1 MTEPVSPQPIRDGR
15 HDFDFLHG
23 RWDVQN
29 RKLKDPFDD
38 KSGWLEFRARVETK
52 PILHG
57 LGNVDAY
64 SAPDFP
70 GRPQFEALALR
81 LYDIE
86 NGVWRIWWASTA
98 GGGQLDTPV
107 VGRFRDGRGAF
118 ECDDTLA
125 GRAIAFV
132 FGRLHRGERKQCRV
146 VSTGRPVGRSILRFP
161 ASRPP
166 GPISLRF
173 PRGGMQRLASAC
185 SRETEDVRVDEL
197 VADARVPSLFL
208 PRKGDH

>member
-70 GRPQFEALALR
+70 GQPQFEAMALR
-81 LYDIE
+81 LYEIE

-107 VGRFRDGRGAF
+107 VGRFRDGRGVF

-125 GRAIAFV
+125 GRALTV
-132 FGRLHRGERKQCRV
+132 
-146 VSTGRPVGRSILRFP
+146 RFDWLDITSP
-161 ASRPP
+161 A
-166 GPISLRF
+166 
-173 PRGGMQRLASAC
+173 PRWQQSFSFDGGQMWQPNWSMDWQRAS
-185 SRETEDVRVDEL
+185 
-197 VADARVPSLFL
+197 
-208 PRKGDH
+208 